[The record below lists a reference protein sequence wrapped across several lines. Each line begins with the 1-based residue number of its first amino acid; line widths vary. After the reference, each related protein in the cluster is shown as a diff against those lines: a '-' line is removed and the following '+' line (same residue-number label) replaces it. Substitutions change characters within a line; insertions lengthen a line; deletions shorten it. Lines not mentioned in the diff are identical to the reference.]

1 MDELKGPLR
10 YPGSKAAFAPAF
22 FEIAAKCEIDF
33 NHIVEPY
40 CGSAAISLYALQK
53 GICSSATL
61 IEKDP
66 LIYAFWY
73 CVFNESDSLV
83 ELIKKTDITLD
94 TWFELESLRAIDS
107 PDKEEIVRLGF
118 AGLFFNRANYS
129 GIIGAKPIGGMSQT
143 SDYKIDCR
151 FNKQD
156 LIKRIERLA
165 QFGSGVE
172 VVHGDAVGWLH
183 LNNKIQDT
191 LIYVD
196 PPYFDQGRKLY
207 RHYYE
212 LSDHYD
218 LYEALSEIEVPWILS
233 YDKHHI
239 IELLYKNFNFI
250 SLEFRYSSRMPKLV
264 DELLISN
271 VGFDAFSEGGV
282 LRGLGK
288 TLSKETA

>member
-1 MDELKGPLR
+1 M
-10 YPGSKAAFAPAF
+10 
-22 FEIAAKCEIDF
+22 
-33 NHIVEPY
+33 
-40 CGSAAISLYALQK
+40 YALQK

-196 PPYFDQGRKLY
+196 PP
-207 RHYYE
+207 
-212 LSDHYD
+212 
-218 LYEALSEIEVPWILS
+218 ILIKGES
-233 YDKHHI
+233 FIGTIMSCLI
-239 IELLYKNFNFI
+239 IMI
-250 SLEFRYSSRMPKLV
+250 SMRLFQRLRCL
-264 DELLISN
+264 
-271 VGFDAFSEGGV
+271 GF
-282 LRGLGK
+282 
-288 TLSKETA
+288 